1 MAALDQAEPP
11 GEAADRAPLTLASSA
26 TLPADDVLARVESTA
41 DGLSHDEARAR
52 LARLGPN
59 ALRSHGARPLAVLA
73 RQLRNPLLIL
83 LVAASLTSFAVGE
96 RTSALIIL
104 MIICLSVGL
113 GFFNEYRS
121 ELAVEALHSQLRHTA
136 LAVRDGEPVAVDVT
150 ELVLGDVVLLAVG
163 DVVPADLR
171 LLRAEGLECDEA
183 VLTGESLPAEKR
195 SDAITKPESSL
206 DLASCAFMGTVV
218 RAGSGLGVVVA
229 TGGWTEFGAIALRLG
244 ERQPQTAFQR
254 GLRDFSL
261 LLVRITAVLAGSI
274 LVLNVVLGRSLLG
287 SVLFALA
294 IAVGLTPQ
302 LLPAIVTI
310 SLSTGAKRLAERK
323 VVVKRLV
330 SIEDLGNIVVLFTD
344 KTGTL
349 TEGAVT
355 FAAALDAVGRPSEAV
370 LRSGLLCNDATLAD
384 GRVIGGNQLDQ
395 ALWQAAGARDAGTD
409 RVRRIA
415 ARPFDYQS
423 RLAAVLVEDE
433 RGARQ
438 VIVKGAPEIVLARCA
453 SVLPQASAVL
463 DAQFAAGSRVI
474 AVATRAADGRTTL
487 SSGDEHDL
495 ELAGFLVFVDRP
507 KVDAREALDRLER
520 LDVAVKLITGDND
533 RVAQKVCA
541 DIGLA
546 VEGTLTGAQIDRLDD
561 AQLAAALPRTTI
573 FARVTPEQKSRVIKA
588 QRALGST
595 VGFLGDG
602 VNDAV
607 ALHDAD
613 VGISVETA
621 TDVAKDAADIVLLD
635 KDLAIL
641 AGGVV
646 EGRRIFANTIKYVLM
661 GTSSNFGNMFS
672 AGGASLFLSFLPML
686 PTQILLNNL
695 LYDASEMAIPTD
707 NVDEEQ
713 LQRPAHWDTAF
724 IRRFMTFF
732 GPISSIFDFATFGI
746 MIWVFNANAALFRS
760 GWFVES
766 LATQSLVIFAI
777 RTRRIPFF
785 HSRPSTPLT
794 VATTICVAVGVLLP
808 FSPLADVLG
817 FTALPAAFMAALAA
831 MIVVYL
837 LLIELGKRRFY
848 RVRPAGPPLA
858 RPRPDHERRI
868 HHRASR
874 WTILTRPRRPRTAH
888 RT

>member
-1 MAALDQAEPP
+1 MATLDHAQSAT
-11 GEAADRAPLTLASSA
+11 GASDWSSLTLAESA
-26 TLPADDVLARVESTA
+26 TLPAGEVLARLESTA
-41 DGLSHDEARAR
+41 EGLSADRAR
-52 LARLGPN
+52 ERLALIGPN
-59 ALRSHGARPLAVLA
+59 ALRSHGARPLEVLV
-73 RQLRNPLLIL
+73 RQLRNPLLVL

-96 RTSALIIL
+96 QTSALIIL

-121 ELAVEALHSQLRHTA
+121 ELAVEALHSQLRHSA

-150 ELVLGDVVLLAVG
+150 ELVPGDVVRLSVG

-171 LLRAEGLECDEA
+171 LLRADGLECDES
-183 VLTGESLPAEKR
+183 VLTGESLAAEKR
-195 SDAITKPESSL
+195 SDPIAPSESSL
-206 DLASCAFMGTVV
+206 DLASCAFMGTIV
-218 RAGSGLGVVVA
+218 RDGSGLGVVVS
-229 TGGWTEFGAIALRLG
+229 TGGQTEFGAIALQLG
-244 ERQPQTAFQR
+244 ERQPQTAFQL

-261 LLVRITAVLAGSI
+261 LLVRVTAVLAGSI
-274 LVLNVVLGRSLLG
+274 LVINVVLGRSLLG

-310 SLSTGAKRLAERK
+310 SLSTGAKRLAEHQ

-349 TEGAVT
+349 TDGAIT
-355 FAAALDAVGRPSEAV
+355 FDAALDATGQPSDAV
-370 LRSGLLCNDATLAD
+370 LRAGLLCNDASLSD
-384 GRVIGGNQLDQ
+384 GRVVGGNQLDQ
-395 ALWQAAGARDAGTD
+395 ALWQAPGARAAGVEGAQRLAD
-409 RVRRIA
+409 
-415 ARPFDYQS
+415 RPFDYQR
-423 RLAAVLVEDE
+423 RLASVLVDDD
-433 RGARQ
+433 RRRQ
-438 VIVKGAPEIVLARCA
+438 VVVKGAPEIVLERCRDLDPA
-453 SVLPQASAVL
+453 AQAVL
-463 DAQFAAGSRVI
+463 DAQFAAGGRVI
-474 AVATRAADGRTTL
+474 AVATRPAAGRTDLTAD
-487 SSGDEHDL
+487 DEHDL
-495 ELAGFLVFVDRP
+495 DLAGFLTFVDRP
-507 KVDAREALDRLER
+507 KADAREALDRLAR
-520 LDVAVKLITGDND
+520 LDVVVKVITGDND

-546 VEGTLTGAQIDRLDD
+546 VEGTLTGAELDALDD
-561 AQLAAALPRTTI
+561 DQLAAALPHTTV
-573 FARVTPEQKSRVIKA
+573 FARVTPEHKSRVIKA

-613 VGISVETA
+613 VGISVQTA

-635 KDLAIL
+635 KDLNIL

-672 AGGASLFLSFLPML
+672 AAGASLFLSFLPML

-695 LYDASEMAIPTD
+695 LYDASEMTIPTD

-713 LQRPAHWDTAF
+713 LQRPAHWDTTF
-724 IRRFMTFF
+724 IRHFMSFF

-746 MIWVFNANAALFRS
+746 MIWVFNAGATLFRS

-766 LATQSLVIFAI
+766 LATQCLVIFAI
-777 RTRRIPFF
+777 RTRRVPFF

-794 VATTICVAVGVLLP
+794 AATFTCVLIGVLLP

-817 FTALPAAFMAALAA
+817 FTALPAAFLGTLAA

-837 LLIELGKRRFY
+837 VLIELGKRRFY
-848 RVRPAGPPLA
+848 RARPQGPPIA
-858 RPRPDHERRI
+858 RPRPAREHWI
-868 HHRASR
+868 HHRATR
-874 WTILTRPRRPRTAH
+874 WSIPARPQGPAPAQRT
-888 RT
+888 